1 MPLLEFEVMNCP
13 VVLVCS
19 DMGGVRRKFSKL
31 LAGVVVEEVEPFL
44 GFLSLDKNENK
55 PRIFYCSS
63 LEAKGRNPGRKLVVT
78 SLGEFMSILGGGGW
92 YYKST
97 RELLRI
103 KRMLEILSS
112 MK

>member
-1 MPLLEFEVMNCP
+1 VPLLEFEVMNCP

-55 PRIFYCSS
+55 PLDFLLLIFGSR
-63 LEAKGRNPGRKLVVT
+63 G
-78 SLGEFMSILGGGGW
+78 
-92 YYKST
+92 
-97 RELLRI
+97 
-103 KRMLEILSS
+103 
-112 MK
+112 